1 MAPYT
6 DEAEPKM
13 GPAMEL
19 VDSRE
24 TFFVNLAEDVGEAV
38 GRTTSSNPT
47 DVGTYPVL
55 AFDIHTRP
63 ARVRVAE
70 KRLHEREGAGLNAT
84 EAANGETK
92 FPEPKAGAAIDGLGS
107 YASPAPI
114 LRQRQKQRKS
124 VNAIDDLFQGLN

>member
-13 GPAMEL
+13 ATEL

-24 TFFVNLAEDVGEAV
+24 TFSVNLSEDVGEAM

-47 DVGTYPVL
+47 DVGEYPVL
-55 AFDIHTRP
+55 AFDIHTGP

-70 KRLHEREGAGLNAT
+70 KRLHESEGAGLDAAK
-84 EAANGETK
+84 AANGEIK
-92 FPEPKAGAAIDGLGS
+92 FPEPKAGAAIAGLGS

-114 LRQRQKQRKS
+114 KRQGQKQRKS